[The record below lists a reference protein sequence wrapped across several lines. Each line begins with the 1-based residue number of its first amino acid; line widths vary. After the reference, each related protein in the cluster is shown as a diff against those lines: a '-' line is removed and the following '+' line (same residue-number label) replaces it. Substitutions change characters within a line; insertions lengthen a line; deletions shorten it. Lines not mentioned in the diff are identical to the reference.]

1 MGKAEKKRSRKYPR
15 ELTRR
20 MGRWLK
26 VMGRSFPR
34 RLLAQRLE
42 VSERT
47 LRNWEGGAEAEVKP
61 LGRPA
66 VSPSRRFQARLKVA
80 RELRKQGWVGWRPVL
95 AMVRSSVSTRLVQ
108 KSVSELKKRHA
119 QRRQKW
125 LLSRREH
132 VDVLSPNV
140 IWAQDATHLGRI
152 GRTAVQA
159 EVVKDRATLGYVEVA
174 VGPVARAEEVLWM
187 LEGQKRGQGLP
198 LVWATDNGS
207 PYRDHRVADFLRRE
221 KVVHLFSRPR
231 LPQDNAAA
239 EKGIRELKE
248 EARLGKGVK
257 LSNMEEAAQKLAS
270 SWEILDNRRP
280 RGSKGYRTAAELEAL
295 LPCWNE
301 KVERGVFFEQACE
314 AKEKAV
320 KGGGTAREK
329 RQAERQAVYE
339 TLEKFQLITRT
350 RGGKPFKLV
359 PKRPED
365 IL

>member
-1 MGKAEKKRSRKYPR
+1 MWLKE
-15 ELTRR
+15 
-20 MGRWLK
+20 MGR
-26 VMGRSFPR
+26 RFPR
-34 RLLAQRLE
+34 HLLAQRLG

-47 LRNWEGGAEAEVKP
+47 LRNWESGAPKAPKP

-66 VSPSRRFQARLKVA
+66 TSPSKRFQARLKVA

-95 AMVRSSVSTRLVQ
+95 ARVGSCVSTRLVQ
-108 KSVSELKKRHA
+108 ESVGELKRRHVE
-119 QRRQKW
+119 RRRKW
-125 LLSRREH
+125 LSARRVH
-132 VDVLSPNV
+132 VEVLAPKV
-140 IWAQDATHLGRI
+140 IWVQDATHVGRLK
-152 GRTAVQA
+152 RKAVQA

-174 VGPVARAEEVLWM
+174 VGPAANAQDIIGM
-187 LEGQKRGQGLP
+187 LEGLKHGQGLP

-207 PYRDHRVADFLRRE
+207 PYRDHRVEDFLRRE
-221 KVVHLFSRPR
+221 KVVHLLSRPR

-248 EARLGKGVK
+248 EAGLGKGVK
-257 LSNMEEAAQKLAS
+257 LSSLVEAARKLAS
-270 SWEILDNRRP
+270 SWEILNYRRP
-280 RGSKGYRTAAELEAL
+280 RGSKGYRTAADLEVQ
-295 LPCWNE
+295 LPSWRE
-301 KVERGVFFEQACE
+301 KVEREAFFEQACE

-350 RGGKPFKLV
+350 RGGKPLMLV
-359 PKRPED
+359 PKNPED

>member
-1 MGKAEKKRSRKYPR
+1 
-15 ELTRR
+15 
-20 MGRWLK
+20 
-26 VMGRSFPR
+26 
-34 RLLAQRLE
+34 
-42 VSERT
+42 
-47 LRNWEGGAEAEVKP
+47 LRNWESGAEAQVKP

-66 VSPSRRFQARLKVA
+66 FSPSKRFRARLKVA

-95 AMVRSSVSTRLVQ
+95 AKVKPMVTTRLVQ

-119 QRRQKW
+119 QRRRKW
-125 LLSRREH
+125 LSQRRIH
-132 VDVLSPNV
+132 VEVLSPNV
-140 IWAQDATHLGRI
+140 IWAQDATHVGRLKQE
-152 GRTAVQA
+152 AVQA

-174 VGPVARAEEVLWM
+174 VGPAARAEEVLWM
-187 LEGQKRGQGLP
+187 LEGQKQGQGLP

-207 PYRDHRVADFLRRE
+207 AYRDHRVEDYLRRE

-248 EARLGKGVK
+248 EAGLGKGVK
-257 LSNMEEAAQKLAS
+257 LSSLEEAARKLAS
-270 SWEILDNRRP
+270 SWEILDHRRP
-280 RGSKGYRTAAELEAL
+280 RGSKGYRTATELRKE
-295 LPCWNE
+295 LPTWHK
-301 KVERGVFFEQACE
+301 KVERVTFYAQACE
-314 AKEKAV
+314 AREKAV
-320 KGGGTAREK
+320 KGGETAREK

-359 PKRPED
+359 PENPED